1 MSHKFQ
7 ASVQHRGDMSYVK
20 LGGVIDEDNEL
31 GDLVDKIPS
40 GTAVID
46 LGEIERINSC
56 GVRDWVNW
64 LSKLEYNG
72 TRSVLVECSPAI
84 VAQIN
89 LVNNF
94 TGNGVVK
101 SFYVPYFCPECD
113 EEKVLLVE
121 ATDMGPPPHEP
132 PTCRCDECDLVM
144 DFDDMPDS
152 YFAFL
157 SNQRKLAE
165 PDKVNGAMR
174 DLGRGMEADHSRSGS
189 KVRSRSSQPNLSSG
203 SKPSVP
209 SLPSIQRTSSPV
221 PAPVAAQ
228 ASGPAGQRGF
238 VNPSRPQLGSKPPTG
253 PGSRPN
259 PMPMGYPAPMGQA
272 AHMSHPSP
280 QMGNPQLG
288 QLGAPMAHGPMAQL
302 GHPGQAM
309 PGHANAM
316 GHPHQ
321 AHQAHQAHPGHQAG
335 HVNGP
340 GVPGP
345 YSFGAQMRPPAA
357 PGRSN
362 ALVVVL
368 IIILVAAIGVLAYLV
383 TTK

>member
-1 MSHKFQ
+1 MSQKFQ
-7 ASVQHRGDMSYVK
+7 HSVQHRGDMSYVK

-31 GDLVDKIPS
+31 GDLVEKIPN

-64 LSKLEYNG
+64 LSKLENNG

-94 TGNGVVK
+94 TGSGVVK

-157 SNQRKLAE
+157 SNQKKLAE
-165 PDKVNGAMR
+165 PDKINGAMK
-174 DLGRGMEADHSRSGS
+174 DLGRGSDPEHGKG
-189 KVRSRSSQPNLSSG
+189 KVRSRASQPNLATG
-203 SKPSVP
+203 PKPPSVP
-209 SLPSIQRTSSPV
+209 SLPSIQRTSTQ
-221 PAPVAAQ
+221 PASA
-228 ASGPAGQRGF
+228 
-238 VNPSRPQLGSKPPTG
+238 LTG
-253 PGSRPN
+253 
-259 PMPMGYPAPMGQA
+259 
-272 AHMSHPSP
+272 
-280 QMGNPQLG
+280 
-288 QLGAPMAHGPMAQL
+288 
-302 GHPGQAM
+302 
-309 PGHANAM
+309 
-316 GHPHQ
+316 
-321 AHQAHQAHPGHQAG
+321 
-335 HVNGP
+335 
-340 GVPGP
+340 
-345 YSFGAQMRPPAA
+345 
-357 PGRSN
+357 
-362 ALVVVL
+362 
-368 IIILVAAIGVLAYLV
+368 
-383 TTK
+383 

>member
-1 MSHKFQ
+1 MSQKFQ
-7 ASVQHRGDMSYVK
+7 HTVQHRGDVSYVK

-31 GDLVDKIPS
+31 GELVEKIPN

-64 LSKLEYNG
+64 LSKLESNG

-94 TGNGVVK
+94 TGSGVVK

-121 ATDMGPPPHEP
+121 ASDMGPPPHEP

-165 PDKVNGAMR
+165 PDKINGAMK
-174 DLGRGMEADHSRSGS
+174 DLARGSESSGPTGKS
-189 KVRSRSSQPNLSSG
+189 KVKSRASQPNLGQPG

-209 SLPSIQRTSSPV
+209 SLPSIQRSSTQPAKTSS
-221 PAPVAAQ
+221 
-228 ASGPAGQRGF
+228 SGPQRAPSKP
-238 VNPSRPQLGSKPPTG
+238 PSRPPLGGRPP
-253 PGSRPN
+253 S
-259 PMPMGYPAPMGQA
+259 
-272 AHMSHPSP
+272 SP
-280 QMGNPQLG
+280 QLAAMSMRMPAG
-288 QLGAPMAHGPMAQL
+288 GPVM
-302 GHPGQAM
+302 
-309 PGHANAM
+309 
-316 GHPHQ
+316 
-321 AHQAHQAHPGHQAG
+321 
-335 HVNGP
+335 
-340 GVPGP
+340 
-345 YSFGAQMRPPAA
+345 AA
-357 PGRSN
+357 PGKSN
-362 ALVVVL
+362 ALVFTLVGV
-368 IIILVAAIGVLAYLV
+368 LVAAIVVLAYLV
-383 TTK
+383 LTK

>member
-121 ATDMGPPPHEP
+121 ASDMGPPPHEP

-165 PDKVNGAMR
+165 PDKINGAMR

-221 PAPVAAQ
+221 PAPAAVHP
-228 ASGPAGQRGF
+228 SGPAARGF
-238 VNPSRPQLGSKPPTG
+238 VHPSRPQLGAKPPTG

-272 AHMSHPSP
+272 AHATHPSP
-280 QMGNPQLG
+280 QMGHPQLG
-288 QLGAPMAHGPMAQL
+288 QLGPPMAHGQMAQL
-302 GHPGQAM
+302 GHPGQGM
-309 PGHANAM
+309 PGHVNAL

-321 AHQAHQAHPGHQAG
+321 AQGHQAG

-340 GVPGP
+340 GAPAP

-368 IIILVAAIGVLAYLV
+368 LIILVAAIGVLAYLV

>member
-1 MSHKFQ
+1 MSQKFQ
-7 ASVQHRGDMSYVK
+7 SSVQHRGDMSYVK

-31 GDLVDKIPS
+31 GELVEKIPT

-64 LSKLEYNG
+64 LSKLQTKG

-94 TGNGVVK
+94 TGSGVVK

-121 ATDMGPPPHEP
+121 ASDMGPPPHEP

-157 SNQRKLAE
+157 SNQKKLAE
-165 PDKVNGAMR
+165 PDKINGAMR
-174 DLGRGMEADHSRSGS
+174 DLRRCTDGDGKTR
-189 KVRSRSSQPNLSSG
+189 KVRSRASQPNLSSG

-209 SLPSIQRTSSPV
+209 SLPSIQRTSTQPV
-221 PAPVAAQ
+221 
-228 ASGPAGQRGF
+228 SGAF
-238 VNPSRPQLGSKPPTG
+238 
-253 PGSRPN
+253 
-259 PMPMGYPAPMGQA
+259 
-272 AHMSHPSP
+272 
-280 QMGNPQLG
+280 
-288 QLGAPMAHGPMAQL
+288 
-302 GHPGQAM
+302 
-309 PGHANAM
+309 
-316 GHPHQ
+316 
-321 AHQAHQAHPGHQAG
+321 
-335 HVNGP
+335 
-340 GVPGP
+340 
-345 YSFGAQMRPPAA
+345 
-357 PGRSN
+357 
-362 ALVVVL
+362 
-368 IIILVAAIGVLAYLV
+368 
-383 TTK
+383 

>member
-1 MSHKFQ
+1 MSQKFQ
-7 ASVQHRGDMSYVK
+7 ASIQHRGDVSYVK

-64 LSKLEYNG
+64 LSKLEANG

-94 TGNGVVK
+94 TGSGVVK

-121 ATDMGPPPHEP
+121 AGDMGPPPHEP

-165 PDKVNGAMR
+165 PDKINGAMR
-174 DLGRGMEADHSRSGS
+174 DLGQEGGGK
-189 KVRSRSSQPNLSSG
+189 KVRSRASQPNLQSG
-203 SKPSVP
+203 SRPSVP
-209 SLPSIQRTSSPV
+209 SLPSIQKSSTQ
-221 PAPVAAQ
+221 PANAAFQ
-228 ASGPAGQRGF
+228 AAAASGQKKSP
-238 VNPSRPQLGSKPPTG
+238 SKPPSNPSLP
-253 PGSRPN
+253 PGSRPPGSLRTGPN
-259 PMPMGYPAPMGQA
+259 A
-272 AHMSHPSP
+272 SLPSS
-280 QMGNPQLG
+280 
-288 QLGAPMAHGPMAQL
+288 
-302 GHPGQAM
+302 
-309 PGHANAM
+309 
-316 GHPHQ
+316 
-321 AHQAHQAHPGHQAG
+321 
-335 HVNGP
+335 
-340 GVPGP
+340 
-345 YSFGAQMRPPAA
+345 SFGAFAA
-357 PGRSN
+357 QGGTSPR
-362 ALVVVL
+362 
-368 IIILVAAIGVLAYLV
+368 
-383 TTK
+383 

>member
-1 MSHKFQ
+1 MSQKFQ
-7 ASVQHRGDMSYVK
+7 ASVQHRGDVSYVK

-64 LSKLEYNG
+64 LSKLESNG

-121 ATDMGPPPHEP
+121 AGDMGPPPHEP

-165 PDKVNGAMR
+165 PDKINGAMKELTR
-174 DLGRGMEADHSRSGS
+174 SADANGTKS
-189 KVRSRSSQPNLSSG
+189 KVKSRASQPQLGPAGIN
-203 SKPSVP
+203 PSVP
-209 SLPSIQRTSSPV
+209 SLPSIQRASTTP
-221 PAPVAAQ
+221 
-228 ASGPAGQRGF
+228 ASGAHHSSGPRLPAGRSGT
-238 VNPSRPQLGSKPPTG
+238 PSRPPNASPSQ
-253 PGSRPN
+253 SR
-259 PMPMGYPAPMGQA
+259 
-272 AHMSHPSP
+272 
-280 QMGNPQLG
+280 
-288 QLGAPMAHGPMAQL
+288 LGAKSPSAPQI
-302 GHPGQAM
+302 
-309 PGHANAM
+309 
-316 GHPHQ
+316 
-321 AHQAHQAHPGHQAG
+321 AG
-335 HVNGP
+335 M
-340 GVPGP
+340 
-345 YSFGAQMRPPAA
+345 SMRMQPAVAA
-357 PGRSN
+357 PGKGN
-362 ALVVVL
+362 AVVFVLVAVLVVA
-368 IIILVAAIGVLAYLV
+368 IIVLAYLV
-383 TTK
+383 LTK

>member
-1 MSHKFQ
+1 MSQKFQ

-31 GDLVDKIPS
+31 SDLVDKIPN

-64 LSKLEYNG
+64 LSKLENNG

-94 TGNGVVK
+94 TGGGVVK

-121 ATDMGPPPHEP
+121 ASDMGPPPHEP

-157 SNQRKLAE
+157 SNQKKLAE
-165 PDKVNGAMR
+165 PDKINGAMR
-174 DLGRGMEADHSRSGS
+174 DLGRGGDPAAATSKG
-189 KVRSRSSQPNLSSG
+189 KVRSRASQPNLSSG
-203 SKPSVP
+203 SRPSVP
-209 SLPSIQRTSSPV
+209 SLPSIQRTST
-221 PAPVAAQ
+221 AP
-228 ASGPAGQRGF
+228 ASGAYSLHNKSPSKP
-238 VNPSRPQLGSKPPTG
+238 PSRPGMAPS
-253 PGSRPN
+253 SRP
-259 PMPMGYPAPMGQA
+259 
-272 AHMSHPSP
+272 
-280 QMGNPQLG
+280 
-288 QLGAPMAHGPMAQL
+288 
-302 GHPGQAM
+302 
-309 PGHANAM
+309 
-316 GHPHQ
+316 
-321 AHQAHQAHPGHQAG
+321 
-335 HVNGP
+335 P
-340 GVPGP
+340 GVMQSGANRSPAS
-345 YSFGAQMRPPAA
+345 SFGTFSPHMASRTPSK
-357 PGRSN
+357 SN
-362 ALVVVL
+362 ALVFVL
-368 IIILVAAIGVLAYLV
+368 IAILLAAIGVLAYLV
-383 TTK
+383 LTKN

>member
-1 MSHKFQ
+1 MWCNGAYRHYVTEVAAGQSEMSQKFQ
-7 ASVQHRGDMSYVK
+7 HTVQHRGDVSYVK

-31 GDLVDKIPS
+31 GELVEKIPN

-64 LSKLEYNG
+64 LSKLETNG

-94 TGNGVVK
+94 TGSGVVK

-121 ATDMGPPPHEP
+121 AGDMGPPPHEP

-165 PDKVNGAMR
+165 PDKVNGAVK
-174 DLGRGMEADHSRSGS
+174 DLGGRNGADGTPSGKHKVKSRA
-189 KVRSRSSQPNLSSG
+189 SQPNIA
-203 SKPSVP
+203 PNANVP
-209 SLPSIQRTSSPV
+209 SLPSIQRNSTGPVRVHQSSGPQQAPLRTSS
-221 PAPVAAQ
+221 
-228 ASGPAGQRGF
+228 G
-238 VNPSRPQLGSKPPTG
+238 SRPPQMNGSKPP
-253 PGSRPN
+253 S
-259 PMPMGYPAPMGQA
+259 APSLA
-272 AHMSHPSP
+272 AMSMRNMQMSSATIAPPSK
-280 QMGNPQLG
+280 
-288 QLGAPMAHGPMAQL
+288 
-302 GHPGQAM
+302 
-309 PGHANAM
+309 
-316 GHPHQ
+316 
-321 AHQAHQAHPGHQAG
+321 
-335 HVNGP
+335 
-340 GVPGP
+340 
-345 YSFGAQMRPPAA
+345 
-357 PGRSN
+357 SN
-362 ALVVVL
+362 ALVFVL
-368 IIILVAAIGVLAYLV
+368 VGVLVAAIIVLAYLV
-383 TTK
+383 LTK

>member
-1 MSHKFQ
+1 MSQKFQ
-7 ASVQHRGDMSYVK
+7 HSVQHRGDVSYVK

-31 GDLVDKIPS
+31 GELVDKIPN

-64 LSKLEYNG
+64 LSKLESNG

-94 TGNGVVK
+94 TGSGVVK

-121 ATDMGPPPHEP
+121 ASDMGPPPHEP

-157 SNQRKLAE
+157 SNQKKLAE
-165 PDKVNGAMR
+165 PDKINGAMK
-174 DLGRGMEADHSRSGS
+174 DLAGRESPSQTGKNKVKSRA
-189 KVRSRSSQPNLSSG
+189 SQPNIQAG

-209 SLPSIQRTSSPV
+209 SLPSIQRTSTAPAKTPSSGRRRATRRPEQHAEQAPSKASQAAEQIV
-221 PAPVAAQ
+221 PSGAQQLAAM
-228 ASGPAGQRGF
+228 SMRMPAG
-238 VNPSRPQLGSKPPTG
+238 
-253 PGSRPN
+253 
-259 PMPMGYPAPMGQA
+259 
-272 AHMSHPSP
+272 
-280 QMGNPQLG
+280 
-288 QLGAPMAHGPMAQL
+288 GPMMA
-302 GHPGQAM
+302 
-309 PGHANAM
+309 
-316 GHPHQ
+316 
-321 AHQAHQAHPGHQAG
+321 
-335 HVNGP
+335 
-340 GVPGP
+340 
-345 YSFGAQMRPPAA
+345 PAR
-357 PGRSN
+357 GNN
-362 ALVVVL
+362 ALVFTLVG
-368 IIILVAAIGVLAYLV
+368 ILVAAIIVLAYLV
-383 TTK
+383 LSK